1 MRRGWSVA
9 GAMVLGAI
17 VIGGLAAGCEKHR
30 ERVKVVE
37 VRPEHDRDVHNDR
50 DRRTEDRDRDRR
62 DQDRDRDRR
71 NRDGERETRK
81 EPRRDN

>member
-50 DRRTEDRDRDRR
+50 DRR